1 MPVTEIMTSQ
11 ELDQHSKIPRTKAK
25 DYILLKKGQR
35 QRQKAWPFLHK
46 GIINNKLLSIE
57 VSYQWRIVLPMK
69 DSITIHETDQYSK
82 IPMTKSKGKNEKKFT
97 MFKQD
102 QTSLPYFK

>member
-1 MPVTEIMTSQ
+1 
-11 ELDQHSKIPRTKAK
+11 
-25 DYILLKKGQR
+25 
-35 QRQKAWPFLHK
+35 
-46 GIINNKLLSIE
+46 
-57 VSYQWRIVLPMK
+57 MK